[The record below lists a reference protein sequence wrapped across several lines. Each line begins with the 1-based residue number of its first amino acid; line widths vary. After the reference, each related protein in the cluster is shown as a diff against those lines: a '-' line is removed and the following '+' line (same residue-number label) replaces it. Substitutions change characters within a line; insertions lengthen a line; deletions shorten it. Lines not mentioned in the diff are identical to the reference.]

1 MFEAKSL
8 LISEK
13 REMSKSINNNCKKEP
28 PKPKARKSIKLKRE
42 QSDYYNEEI
51 SSEKIE
57 TEKNADE

>member
-13 REMSKSINNNCKKEP
+13 REMSKSINNNCNKEP

-42 QSDYYNEEI
+42 QSDCYNEEI